1 LPHKHLA
8 QHNYRVNGLD
18 NPAQRPPFELKG
30 RMTSLAVMRLFS
42 NDLAAVDAR
51 LRSQIN
57 QAPSLF
63 RGAPLA
69 IDLATLDKGGLDL
82 DGLLGV
88 LRKQGLVPV
97 AIRGG
102 GESMREAAAGLNI
115 GVLEWAESTAAQ
127 AQDTKQTSSEPARGA
142 ERKPQK
148 SAKPAAAPPP
158 RSSKTPTTLV
168 TQPVRSGQHIYARGG
183 DLLILG
189 TVSAGAEVIADGHI
203 HVYGKLNGRA
213 LAGAQGDE
221 QARIFV
227 QSLEAELIAVAG
239 VYRVSEELDERL
251 RGCAAQAFLHG
262 ENLVLEPL

>member
-1 LPHKHLA
+1 
-8 QHNYRVNGLD
+8 
-18 NPAQRPPFELKG
+18 
-30 RMTSLAVMRLFS
+30 MTSLAVMRLFS
-42 NDLAAVDAR
+42 NDLAAIGAR

-63 RGAPLA
+63 RAAPLA
-69 IDLATLDKGGLDL
+69 IDLATLDKDELDL
-82 DGLLGV
+82 NGLLDV
-88 LRKQGLVPV
+88 LREQGVVPV

-102 GESMREAAAGLNI
+102 GDVMRETAAGLNI
-115 GVLEWAESTAAQ
+115 GVLEWAESIVAQ
-127 AQDTKQTSSEPARGA
+127 PQSTKKDLPEAARGA
-142 ERKPQK
+142 EPKPQK
-148 SAKPAAAPPP
+148 SAKPAPAPPP
-158 RSSKTPTTLV
+158 ASSKTPTTLV

-203 HVYGKLNGRA
+203 HVYGKLHGRA

-251 RGCAAQAFLHG
+251 RGCAAQAFLQD

>member
-1 LPHKHLA
+1 
-8 QHNYRVNGLD
+8 
-18 NPAQRPPFELKG
+18 
-30 RMTSLAVMRLFS
+30 MTSLAVMRLFS
-42 NDLAAVDAR
+42 DDLTAIDAR

-57 QAPSLF
+57 RAPSMF

-69 IDLATLDKGGLDL
+69 IDVGALESTKLDL
-82 DGLLGV
+82 AGLVDV
-88 LRKQGLVPV
+88 LRKQGVVPV

-102 GESMREAAAGLNI
+102 DDAMRTSAVDLNL
-115 GVLEWAESTAAQ
+115 GVLKWAETTVAQ
-127 AQDTKQTSSEPARGA
+127 AQGANEEPADSTQYPPTG
-142 ERKPQK
+142 K
-148 SAKPAAAPPP
+148 SAPSSPPP
-158 RSSKTPTTLV
+158 SSKTPTTLI

-189 TVSAGAEVIADGHI
+189 QVSAGAEVIADGHI
-203 HVYGKLNGRA
+203 HIYGKLHGRA

-251 RGCAAQAFLHG
+251 RGCAVQVYLHD
-262 ENLVLEPL
+262 EHLVLEPL